1 MRRAEIKFSTYRKV
15 PILLA
20 QEGESLVS
28 FGTPTMSWGVLG
40 SSPSQPWKER
50 GLLAS
55 AEDNEGKV
63 AGIQ

>member
-28 FGTPTMSWGVLG
+28 FGSPTISWGVLEY
-40 SSPSQPWKER
+40 SPGQPWKER

-55 AEDNEGKV
+55 AEANEGK
-63 AGIQ
+63 